1 MDKPP
6 GRGVPLLR
14 PEQYRPAIVQRFA
27 RVAQRLRASLPGAQI
42 EHIGSSAVAGAVS
55 KGDLDV
61 AALVA
66 PEEHAAA
73 VQTLAALGYRETPD
87 TLRAP
92 ALCMLDW
99 HWPGEQHAV
108 QVIARGSRFEMF
120 IAFRDALRAEPAL
133 VAEYNRVKADASGL
147 SEVGYRAAKSEFI
160 ERVLQARAMA
170 LPSR

>member
-14 PEQYRPAIVQRFA
+14 PDQYRPAIVQRFA

-66 PEEHAAA
+66 PE
-73 VQTLAALGYRETPD
+73 
-87 TLRAP
+87 
-92 ALCMLDW
+92 
-99 HWPGEQHAV
+99 
-108 QVIARGSRFEMF
+108 
-120 IAFRDALRAEPAL
+120 
-133 VAEYNRVKADASGL
+133 
-147 SEVGYRAAKSEFI
+147 
-160 ERVLQARAMA
+160 
-170 LPSR
+170 